1 MRNLEYRILNMKNL
15 LEYIKTVQHL
25 RRDKADMWIHVSDH
39 NPSVF
44 DRIQLEV
51 NPENNF
57 IINPHSLL
65 FSPFSNEYE
74 ENCTHTHTHTK
85 PG

>member
-1 MRNLEYRILNMKNL
+1 
-15 LEYIKTVQHL
+15 
-25 RRDKADMWIHVSDH
+25 MWIHVSDH

>member
-1 MRNLEYRILNMKNL
+1 MGTSQSEQRVAISSKYKWSYQLLNSKVELMRNLEYRILNMKNL

-44 DRIQLEV
+44 DRIQL
-51 NPENNF
+51 
-57 IINPHSLL
+57 
-65 FSPFSNEYE
+65 
-74 ENCTHTHTHTK
+74 
-85 PG
+85 